1 MQNTLGSLMEVA
13 RIQSEINQLFDTEI
27 PVLEHRTVNGLLL
40 DEFGRVPDRSET
52 HELEG
57 VRIEV
62 LESTET
68 QVQRV
73 RISRLSV
80 DPVAEAEGDRPPD
93 TGSDEPAGES

>member
-1 MQNTLGSLMEVA
+1 M
-13 RIQSEINQLFDTEI
+13 
-27 PVLEHRTVNGLLL
+27 LL

-80 DPVAEAEGDRPPD
+80 DPAAEAKGERPPD
-93 TGSDEPAGES
+93 TASDEPAGES